1 MILPTIHK
9 TASEPRPLGEKIT
22 FYYSLPAKD
31 LCNPETR
38 IGNSRLLNYCIW
50 KHSILLQLLPLFA
63 SRTQGA

>member
-38 IGNSRLLNYCIW
+38 IGNRWLLNC
-50 KHSILLQLLPLFA
+50 
-63 SRTQGA
+63 